1 MSPESISPESRYT
14 EPTLDHLVYAT
25 PDLEDTVERLGARLG
40 VSPAPGGSHPG
51 LGTRNALLSLG
62 SECYLEIIGP
72 DPDQPDPGGERPF
85 GIDRLKEPRLV
96 TWAVHG
102 ADLDR
107 RLSELAELD
116 LRGDFVSMSRQ
127 TPDGRR
133 LEWRLALAMDERAGG
148 TIPFLIDWGS
158 TPSPALETPGGC
170 TLRSLEIEHPSP
182 DSVQPALDVL
192 ELGIRVAEGAEP
204 RLCAHLDTP
213 NGPTILY

>member
-1 MSPESISPESRYT
+1 MSS

-25 PDLEDTVERLGARLG
+25 PDLEDTVQQLAERLG
-40 VSPAPGGSHPG
+40 VQPAPGGSHPG

-72 DPDQPDPGGERPF
+72 DPGQPDLERERPF
-85 GIDRLKEPRLV
+85 GIDRLEQPRLV

-107 RLSELAELD
+107 RLVELAKLG
-116 LRGDFVSMSRQ
+116 LRGDFASMSRA
-127 TPDGRR
+127 TPDGRS

-158 TPSPALETPGGC
+158 TPSPALETPRGC

-182 DSVQPALDVL
+182 EAVQPALDAL
-192 ELGIRVAEGAEP
+192 ELGIQVAEGVEP

-213 NGPTILY
+213 NGPTILT